1 MLQMYTFINTTWISC
16 INKMSYNNIIIND
29 WISFHC
35 IMAIY
40 LMLDIQSAFIFFMI
54 SNSDEVMKI
63 CANRCLSPSLRNNC
77 SGIVGSK
84 GLYILKVS
92 D

>member
-1 MLQMYTFINTTWISC
+1 
-16 INKMSYNNIIIND
+16 
-29 WISFHC
+29 
-35 IMAIY
+35 
-40 LMLDIQSAFIFFMI
+40 MLDIQSAFIFFMI